1 MLLHPKA
8 MEASVIRTQGK
19 RMILPKSNTNS
30 NIDSMS
36 LKTAT
41 QPEISKGPIKS
52 SKGKVILR
60 TAGPETTKKLLPIKP
75 KQQIFI
81 IQNEKPRALTA
92 DAELNFLIPARN
104 QPAYTISL
112 DKSSIG
118 TEFTDEIEETW
129 NTNENVTV
137 NNDTV
142 DKAYIID
149 NDKETHQGTIV
160 QPGQHL
166 LDLSCY
172 PITVDPFLSEPN
184 ITGNSEY
191 FKDTLNQES
200 INLVQDL
207 DSFNKV
213 TTQEDSELD
222 QVIGELNVPVTNNMD
237 DHFLSI
243 WGADALNNDL
253 IYQVANPLE
262 VEGKEFAPSMQ
273 NDISIEDTSNTTPT
287 ANEDCKQNMI
297 HPNKDIENVDAEMQD
312 IFKNTDD
319 EWIASLIDEIEN
331 DRGDASKINEEAE
344 EPDLLKMVIDDSIGV
359 QTLAQQLNTPLET
372 LNINDIFAL
381 PEIETASAV
390 PNCAQEDASSHME
403 TSDEPMKKP
412 RGRGRPRKERSAVV
426 VKRSRGRPSKLPST
440 VSDVMAAH
448 HNYSN
453 GGALN
458 STLTTDERRYRRM
471 RDLNNV
477 ASQRCRLRR
486 KEKMHGAVSQLKEEE
501 EKNKLLTMRMRLLE
515 EQVLALK
522 EEFKKRVANPRMIL
536 ISKTK
541 VPTKETAA
549 VQPAL
554 EWDDDELE
562 KFLDETAD

>member
-1 MLLHPKA
+1 

-19 RMILPKSNTNS
+19 RMILPKSNTNT
-30 NIDSMS
+30 NNNSMS
-36 LKTAT
+36 LETTT

-81 IQNEKPRALTA
+81 IQNEKPQALTA
-92 DAELNFLIPARN
+92 DAELKFLIPARN

-112 DKSSIG
+112 DNSSIG

-142 DKAYIID
+142 DKEYCID
-149 NDKETHQGTIV
+149 NDKETSHQGTIV
-160 QPGQHL
+160 QPGRHL
-166 LDLSCY
+166 LDLNCY
-172 PITVDPFLSEPN
+172 PLTVDPFLSEPN

-191 FKDTLNQES
+191 FKEDTLNQES
-200 INLVQDL
+200 ISLVQDL

-222 QVIGELNVPVTNNMD
+222 QVIGEINVPVTNNMD
-237 DHFLSI
+237 ELSSI

-262 VEGKEFAPSMQ
+262 VEGKEFVPSMQ
-273 NDISIEDTSNTTPT
+273 NDTGIEDTSNTTST
-287 ANEDCKQNMI
+287 SNEDCKQNMI
-297 HPNKDIENVDAEMQD
+297 ASIEDIENVDAEMQN
-312 IFKNTDD
+312 IFQNTDD

-331 DRGDASKINEEAE
+331 DQGNASKINEEAE

-372 LNINDIFAL
+372 LNINDISSSS
-381 PEIETASAV
+381 EIETAPVV
-390 PNCAQEDASSHME
+390 PSCVQEDTISHME

-412 RGRGRPRKERSAVV
+412 RGRGRPRKERAANV
-426 VKRSRGRPSKLPST
+426 VKRSRGRPSKLPSN
-440 VSDVMAAH
+440 VNDVMAAH

-453 GGALN
+453 GGAVN

-471 RDLNNV
+471 RDLNNF
-477 ASQRCRLRR
+477 ASQRCRLKR
-486 KEKMHGAVSQLKEEE
+486 KEKMHGAISQLKEEE

-515 EQVLALK
+515 EQVIALK

-536 ISKTK
+536 VSKTK

-549 VQPAL
+549 AQPAL

-562 KFLDETAD
+562 KFLDETAGRHLTN

>member
-1 MLLHPKA
+1 MG
-8 MEASVIRTQGK
+8 EASVIRTQGK

-36 LKTAT
+36 LKTTT
-41 QPEISKGPIKS
+41 QHEISKGPIKS

-81 IQNEKPRALTA
+81 IQNEKPQALNA

-112 DKSSIG
+112 DNSSIG

-149 NDKETHQGTIV
+149 NDKETHQSTIV
-160 QPGQHL
+160 QPGRHL
-166 LDLSCY
+166 LDLNCY

-200 INLVQDL
+200 ISLARDL
-207 DSFNKV
+207 DSFNTA

-222 QVIGELNVPVTNNMD
+222 QVIGELTVPVANNMD
-237 DHFLSI
+237 ELSSI

-262 VEGKEFAPSMQ
+262 VEGKEFATSMQ
-273 NDISIEDTSNTTPT
+273 NDKCIEDTSNATSTS
-287 ANEDCKQNMI
+287 NQDCKQNMI
-297 HPNKDIENVDAEMQD
+297 APNKDIENVDAEMQD
-312 IFKNTDD
+312 IFQNTDD

-331 DRGDASKINEEAE
+331 DRGNASKINEETE

-359 QTLAQQLNTPLET
+359 QTLAQQLNTPLQT
-372 LNINDIFAL
+372 LNIKDIFSL
-381 PEIETASAV
+381 SEIEAAPVV
-390 PNCAQEDASSHME
+390 PNCTQEDTIGRME

-412 RGRGRPRKERSAVV
+412 RGRGRPRKERTTVV
-426 VKRSRGRPSKLPST
+426 VKRSRGRPSKLPSD
-440 VSDVMAAH
+440 VNDVMASH

-501 EKNKLLTMRMRLLE
+501 EKNKLLTMRVRLLE

-522 EEFKKRVANPRMIL
+522 EEFKKRVAKPRMIL
-536 ISKTK
+536 VSKTK
-541 VPTKETAA
+541 VPTKEAAA
-549 VQPAL
+549 VRPAL
-554 EWDDDELE
+554 EWDDAELE
-562 KFLDETAD
+562 KFLDETAGRHLTN

>member
-1 MLLHPKA
+1 MG
-8 MEASVIRTQGK
+8 EASVIRTQGK

-36 LKTAT
+36 LETAT

-60 TAGPETTKKLLPIKP
+60 TAGLETTKKLLPIKP

-81 IQNEKPRALTA
+81 IQNEKPQALTA

-112 DKSSIG
+112 DNNSIG
-118 TEFTDEIEETW
+118 TEFTDEIDETW
-129 NTNENVTV
+129 NTSENVTE

-142 DKAYIID
+142 DKEYCIA
-149 NDKETHQGTIV
+149 NDKETTHQGTIV
-160 QPGQHL
+160 QPGRQL
-166 LDLSCY
+166 LDLNCY
-172 PITVDPFLSEPN
+172 PITTDPFLSEPN

-207 DSFNKV
+207 DSFN
-213 TTQEDSELD
+213 TATAQEDSELD

-237 DHFLSI
+237 ELSSI

-262 VEGKEFAPSMQ
+262 VEGKEFAPSLQ
-273 NDISIEDTSNTTPT
+273 NDKSIEDTSNTTST
-287 ANEDCKQNMI
+287 SNEDCKQNMI
-297 HPNKDIENVDAEMQD
+297 ASIEDIENVDAEMQD
-312 IFKNTDD
+312 IFQNTDD

-331 DRGDASKINEEAE
+331 DRGNASNTNEESE

-381 PEIETASAV
+381 SEIETAPVV
-390 PNCAQEDASSHME
+390 PNCAEEDASTHME
-403 TSDEPMKKP
+403 TSDESMKKP

-440 VSDVMAAH
+440 VSDVMASH

-501 EKNKLLTMRMRLLE
+501 EKNKLLTMRVRL
-515 EQVLALK
+515 
-522 EEFKKRVANPRMIL
+522 
-536 ISKTK
+536 
-541 VPTKETAA
+541 
-549 VQPAL
+549 
-554 EWDDDELE
+554 
-562 KFLDETAD
+562 

>member
-1 MLLHPKA
+1 MG
-8 MEASVIRTQGK
+8 EASVIRTQGK

-36 LKTAT
+36 LKTTT
-41 QPEISKGPIKS
+41 QHEISKGPIKS

-81 IQNEKPRALTA
+81 IQNEKPQALNA

-112 DKSSIG
+112 DNSSIG

-160 QPGQHL
+160 QPGRHL
-166 LDLSCY
+166 LDLNCY

-184 ITGNSEY
+184 TTGNSEY
-191 FKDTLNQES
+191 FKEDTLNQES
-200 INLVQDL
+200 INLVRDL

-237 DHFLSI
+237 ELSSI

-262 VEGKEFAPSMQ
+262 VEGKEFVPSMQ
-273 NDISIEDTSNTTPT
+273 NDTGIEDTSNTTST
-287 ANEDCKQNMI
+287 SNEDCKQNMI
-297 HPNKDIENVDAEMQD
+297 ASIEDIENVDAEMQN
-312 IFKNTDD
+312 IFQNTDD

-331 DRGDASKINEEAE
+331 DRGNASNTNEESE

-381 PEIETASAV
+381 SEIETAPVV
-390 PNCAQEDASSHME
+390 PNCAEEDASSHME
-403 TSDEPMKKP
+403 TSDESMKKP

-440 VSDVMAAH
+440 VSDVMASH

-501 EKNKLLTMRMRLLE
+501 EKNKLLTMRVRLLE

-536 ISKTK
+536 VSKTK
-541 VPTKETAA
+541 VSTKEAA
-549 VQPAL
+549 AAQPAL
-554 EWDDDELE
+554 EWGDDELE
-562 KFLDETAD
+562 KFLDETAGRHLTN